1 MSFLSR
7 TNPLGWAAVL
17 VAITGVL
24 TAIIGLVTGWIPAH
38 LVFRI
43 TTGTVFV
50 VLQIALILS
59 LRVGRISLGRGDVSH
74 RDRDPFGFWL
84 AASLMVALIIWTG
97 ALTISPDLM
106 NYFTRLTGR
115 R

>member
-7 TNPLGWAAVL
+7 MPPLGWAAAL
-17 VAITGVL
+17 VAITGIP

-50 VLQIALILS
+50 VLLLALILS
-59 LRVGRISLGRGDVSH
+59 FRAGRISLGHGDVSH

-84 AASLMVALIIWTG
+84 AVVLMLALIIWTG

-106 NYFTRLTGR
+106 DYFTRLTGGH
-115 R
+115 